1 MTFNYPEISDLKDK
15 GFCMIR
21 NFVEV
26 TESENVIQDLETNLV
41 RIDIEG
47 MDERIEK
54 AGYDQFGCVDFLNP
68 FILKLLDPKILDDL
82 NRVAGSP
89 NYFKR
94 IPLYKRLT
102 KPSGN
107 DIVYKWHLDREKPLF
122 SMLVYLTDVDQ
133 TTPHTQVY
141 EKINGSRSFFPLKIQ
156 GSETLWACST

>member
-1 MTFNYPEISDLKDK
+1 
-15 GFCMIR
+15 MIR

-122 SMLVYLTDVDQ
+122 SMLVYLTDVD
-133 TTPHTQVY
+133 
-141 EKINGSRSFFPLKIQ
+141 
-156 GSETLWACST
+156 ETKPKSMRKSMVREAFSP